1 VSVGSRVLLPF
12 ILLVSPALAQEES
25 RTIRVLQF
33 NVWQEGTSVENGLEK
48 IRDVILASKADI
60 VCFSEVRNYK
70 KQDWTTK
77 VVDALARKGRTFHG
91 KYVAGDVGLVS
102 VFPIEETLGVC
113 DDTKTDSGSI
123 VAWRLALDAKRAV
136 VVASAHLDY
145 KHYAQNLIRGY
156 HGGTPDWKLRDADG
170 DGEPDRVRD
179 VAEILEYNKRS
190 QRVPAIKA
198 FLSKA
203 RAWEEKGLPVILAGD
218 FNENSHLDWTEAAKD
233 HFGHYG
239 VAIEW
244 PCTKLLADAG
254 YVDAWR
260 QIHPDPVACPG
271 FTWPAPAAGKGS
283 TSWAPKS
290 DERDR
295 IDFVFAKGLRAR
307 AAWVVGPLASYVRN
321 QLQEDPDQDLIRHFD
336 LPWPSDHKAVLVEY
350 ESPLR

>member
-1 VSVGSRVLLPF
+1 MSAGSRVPLL
-12 ILLVSPALAQEES
+12 IVLLVSPALAQEEP
-25 RTIRVLQF
+25 RVIRVLQF
-33 NVWQEGTSVENGLEK
+33 NVWQEGTSVENGLER

-70 KQDWTTK
+70 KEDWTAK
-77 VVDALARKGRTFHG
+77 VVDALARKGRVFHG
-91 KYVAGDVGLVS
+91 RYVAGDVGLVS
-102 VFPIEETLGVC
+102 VFPIEEALEVR
-113 DDTKTDSGSI
+113 DDSKSDSGSI
-123 VAWRLALDAKRAV
+123 AAWRLALDAKHAV

-145 KHYAQNLIRGY
+145 KRYGQNLIRGY
-156 HGGTPDWKLRDADG
+156 NGGTPDWKMRDADG

-179 VAEILEYNKRS
+179 VAEILKYNNQS
-190 QRVPAIKA
+190 MRVPSVKA
-198 FLSKA
+198 FLAKA
-203 RAWEEKGLPVILAGD
+203 RDWEAKGLPVILAGD

-233 HFGHYG
+233 KFGHYG
-239 VAIEW
+239 VSIEW

-260 QIHPDPVACPG
+260 AVHPDPVACPG
-271 FTWPAPAAGKGS
+271 FTWPAPATGKKS

-307 AAWVVGPLASYVRN
+307 AAWVVGPAAAYVRD
-321 QLQEDPDQDLIRHFD
+321 QLQECPDKELVRHSD

-350 ESPLR
+350 EIPLR